1 MKSEVATSASGGNMR
16 SYKDIPPVVEL
27 LWEDHYSMGDEWYEP
42 GSNHVMC
49 ILGAVGYLVKE
60 DDNYYYVASTYEI
73 ETGNYSS
80 GTAVLK
86 NCVINYIKHSDEKV
100 IHEEMRTPTLTKGTP
115 LNVESNASSGVNFK
129 NTSKRKQSR

>member
-1 MKSEVATSASGGNMR
+1 MKA
-16 SYKDIPPVVEL
+16 YKDIPPVVEL

-42 GSNHVMC
+42 GHTHTMC

-60 DDNYYYVASTYEI
+60 DEDYYYVASTYEV

-100 IHEEMRTPTLTKGTP
+100 IHEEIRIPTPTKGTP
-115 LNVESNASSGVNFK
+115 LNVEPESSSRINIQ
-129 NTSKRKQSR
+129 NTSKRKQPR